1 MAPDPFLNTITSQD
15 ALNSAIRSAFDNYTD
30 PIQGSWFE
38 RMLPD
43 KDDSNT
49 NAIKENNGAIQEN
62 TDANKSTTEALN
74 NAAKT
79 GSIVKLVM
87 AGQDID
93 DKDELFKKLGVT
105 TQEIIETF
113 GRGFN
118 DLYAG
123 AVAFADMTAEVTQP
137 HLEFFDSVQKSLG
150 GLKDVTK
157 ESTIGLSQDLS
168 EAYQTFAKDFLK
180 TNKELNSEENRYL
193 MRDIELT
200 SNEKLNNLANQTNQV
215 MAMVEDPKKAFET
228 FARIVTSTGDTYGQ
242 QITSQFKNF
251 SQELFVVQEGLGLNA
266 DQMTKIITRSIDT
279 TGEASMETFDNIVK
293 LTMAAEKST
302 GISSKVIADGFAKM
316 KTDVRTFGNV
326 TDEEAIRISTNLLQM
341 GVSVEG
347 LGQMINKFTNFDG
360 AAQSI
365 GNLTA
370 AFGVHMDAMEMMT
383 LANTD
388 QEAFL
393 MRIREQ
399 FEEQGVAFEDMN
411 LAQQKLL
418 SQQIGLGIEET
429 SRLLDFDREITSIE
443 DLQAASEEMD
453 QNEAIDRMKD
463 NISDLISQ
471 GVDLETAI
479 AKSKAFGLGGEF
491 SAQVV
496 EANKNVNTLIQ
507 SFGSFAARKQ
517 KEISSE
523 LIEMIANGAKD
534 AQALIESFNKKIN
547 EANNKS
553 SKISEAQIANA
564 EAIGIAQANAST
576 QVQQSS
582 AEGIGT
588 TIGNASGAAHLKVV
602 KAGLKSDEA
611 VGLTYGASGVG
622 NMLGG
627 AP

>member
-1 MAPDPFLNTITSQD
+1 MADPFLNTITSQD
-15 ALNSAIRSAFDNYTD
+15 ELNRAIRSAFDNYAN
-30 PIQGSWFE
+30 PLPGSWFE

-43 KDDSNT
+43 KDDSNI

-62 TDANKSTTEALN
+62 TEANKSTSEALN
-74 NAAKT
+74 NAVKT
-79 GSIVKLVM
+79 GSVVTLVM
-87 AGQDID
+87 AGQNID
-93 DKDELFKKLGVT
+93 DKDELFAKLGVT
-105 TQEIIETF
+105 AQDVIDKLGE
-113 GRGFN
+113 GFN
-118 DLYAG
+118 VLYDG
-123 AVAFADMTAEVTQP
+123 LMSTRGIISEISQP
-137 HLEFFDSVQKSLG
+137 HMEFFDSVQRSLG

-168 EAYQTFAKDFLK
+168 EAYQSFASDFHK
-180 TNKELNSEENRYL
+180 TNEELNSEENRYL
-193 MRDIELT
+193 MRNFELT
-200 SNEKLNNLANQTNQV
+200 SDEQMNNLLNQTNQV
-215 MAMVEDPKKAFET
+215 MALVDDPKKAFET
-228 FARIVTSTGDTYGQ
+228 FAKIISSTGDTYGRQ
-242 QITSQFKNF
+242 VTSQFKNF
-251 SQELFVVQEGLGLNA
+251 SQELFVIQEGLGLST

-293 LTMAAEKST
+293 LTLAAEKST

-316 KTDVRTFGNV
+316 KTDVQTFGNV

-471 GVDLETAI
+471 GASLESAI
-479 AKSKAFGLGGEF
+479 AKSKAFGLGADF
-491 SAQVV
+491 SAEVV
-496 EANKNVNTLIQ
+496 EANKKVRELEI
-507 SFGSFAARKQ
+507 SFGSFAARAQ
-517 KEISSE
+517 KKISSE
-523 LIEMIANGAKD
+523 VIETVADGAKNVQEMID
-534 AQALIESFNKKIN
+534 ALNSKIN

-564 EAIGIAQANAST
+564 EAIGIVQANANT
-576 QVQQSS
+576 QVQQSA

-588 TIGNASGAAHLKVV
+588 ITGNASGAAYLKVV
-602 KAGLKSDEA
+602 KEGLKSNEA
-611 VGLTYGASGVG
+611 MGLPYGASGVG
-622 NMLGG
+622 NVLGG

>member
-1 MAPDPFLNTITSQD
+1 MADPFLNTITSQD

-30 PIQGSWFE
+30 PLQGSWFA

-43 KDDSNT
+43 KNDSNT

-479 AKSKAFGLGGEF
+479 SKSKAFGLGGEF

>member
-1 MAPDPFLNTITSQD
+1 
-15 ALNSAIRSAFDNYTD
+15 
-30 PIQGSWFE
+30 
-38 RMLPD
+38 
-43 KDDSNT
+43 
-49 NAIKENNGAIQEN
+49 
-62 TDANKSTTEALN
+62 
-74 NAAKT
+74 
-79 GSIVKLVM
+79 
-87 AGQDID
+87 
-93 DKDELFKKLGVT
+93 
-105 TQEIIETF
+105 
-113 GRGFN
+113 
-118 DLYAG
+118 
-123 AVAFADMTAEVTQP
+123 
-137 HLEFFDSVQKSLG
+137 
-150 GLKDVTK
+150 
-157 ESTIGLSQDLS
+157 
-168 EAYQTFAKDFLK
+168 
-180 TNKELNSEENRYL
+180 
-193 MRDIELT
+193 
-200 SNEKLNNLANQTNQV
+200 
-215 MAMVEDPKKAFET
+215 
-228 FARIVTSTGDTYGQ
+228 
-242 QITSQFKNF
+242 
-251 SQELFVVQEGLGLNA
+251 
-266 DQMTKIITRSIDT
+266 
-279 TGEASMETFDNIVK
+279 METFDNIVK

>member
-1 MAPDPFLNTITSQD
+1 MADPFLNTITSQD

-30 PIQGSWFE
+30 PLQGSWFA

-43 KDDSNT
+43 KNDSNT

-200 SNEKLNNLANQTNQV
+200 SNESLNNLANQTNQV

>member
-30 PIQGSWFE
+30 PLQGSWFA

-43 KDDSNT
+43 KNDSNT

>member
-1 MAPDPFLNTITSQD
+1 MADPFLNTITSQD

-30 PIQGSWFE
+30 PLQGSWFA

-43 KDDSNT
+43 KNDSNT

-215 MAMVEDPKKAFET
+215 MAMVEDPKKAFDT

>member
-1 MAPDPFLNTITSQD
+1 MADPFLNTITSQD

-30 PIQGSWFE
+30 PLQGSWFA

-43 KDDSNT
+43 KNDSNT

>member
-1 MAPDPFLNTITSQD
+1 MADPFLNTITSQD

-30 PIQGSWFE
+30 PLQGSWFA

-43 KDDSNT
+43 KNDSNT

-200 SNEKLNNLANQTNQV
+200 SNESLNNLANQTNQV

-479 AKSKAFGLGGEF
+479 SKSKAFGLGGEF